1 MRRQPTLVATSA
13 AVLLLAGCTSPA
25 GEEFVPTPTAEEPE
39 PTETEEAPEEPAEDP
54 TEEPAEEPEPESH
67 LSQYGISAAHP
78 LAAAAGE
85 EIFESGG
92 TAGDAIV
99 AAAFAVAV
107 VEPFASGIGGGG
119 SAIVA
124 PADEDAVA
132 YDYREV
138 VPNSGTIPAGGAGV
152 PGFVA
157 GLGELHSTYGELDWQ
172 EVLAPAIELADD
184 GFEVSP
190 FLALRM
196 QSDFGPEAI
205 AGLEHFA
212 PGGQPLEAG
221 ELLVQEELAATM
233 RTIAEEGPEAYY
245 TGSLSDDLSVVE
257 GLDGASLADY
267 EVVTSEPV
275 RGSFADYE
283 VLGPAPPL
291 PGVSLIQM
299 LQVAEAGGLA
309 ETEPGSA
316 GFIELIGQGWESG
329 YETTT
334 TVLGDPAF
342 VDVPVDDLTDAQTNA
357 GLATGSVQPPQF
369 GPPDPGTA
377 GNTTH
382 LTAVDTDGLLISM
395 TNTITSF
402 WGSQRN
408 IGGYFLNNQLTRFE
422 AIGTTAAN
430 QPEAGKRSVSW
441 SLPAVVVDSE
451 GRAVLGIGTPGAER
465 IPQVLAQ
472 VITRWGV
479 HQQSLVDAAA
489 APRFSYEDGELLL
502 EQEPSGELAD
512 ALSTGYQVVPPEWA
526 YFGSVQALEVDYDSG
541 EVSGPVD
548 ERREAAVE
556 IGEP

>member
-1 MRRQPTLVATSA
+1 MSRQLGSRELTITVAA
-13 AVLLLAGCTSPA
+13 AVLVLAGCSTPPQD
-25 GEEFVPTPTAEEPE
+25 EFEPTPTAEQPTPTETDEPTPE
-39 PTETEEAPEEPAEDP
+39 PTQD
-54 TEEPAEEPEPESH
+54 PEPQDT
-67 LSQYGISAAHP
+67 LDQYGISAAHP

-85 EIFESGG
+85 EIFEQGG
-92 TAGDAIV
+92 NAADAIV
-99 AAAFAVAV
+99 AAAFAVSV

-119 SAIVA
+119 SAIVV
-124 PADEDAVA
+124 PSEADPQA

-157 GLGELHSTYGELDWQ
+157 GLGQVHEEYGELEWN
-172 EVLAPAIELADD
+172 EVLAPAIELARD

-190 FLALRM
+190 FLSLRM
-196 QSDFGPEAI
+196 RSDYGPEATS
-205 AGLEHFA
+205 GLEHYA
-212 PGGQPLEAG
+212 PGGQPLDAG
-221 ELLVQEELAATM
+221 DLLVQDDLAETM
-233 RTIAEEGPEAYY
+233 STIAQEGPEAYY
-245 TGSLSDDLSVVE
+245 TGSLSDDLSAID
-257 GLDGASLADY
+257 GLDAASLADY
-267 EVVTSEPV
+267 EVVTSAPV
-275 RGSFADYE
+275 RGEFAGYE

-299 LQVAEAGGLA
+299 LQIAEAGGLDG
-309 ETEPGSA
+309 TEPGSA
-316 GFIELIGQGWESG
+316 GFIELIGQGWETG

-342 VDVPVDDLTDAQTNA
+342 VEVPVDDLTNAQTNA
-357 GLATGSVQPPQF
+357 GLAGGTLQPPTF

-402 WGSQRN
+402 WGSQQH
-408 IGGYFLNNQLTRFE
+408 ISGYFLNNQLTRFD

-441 SLPAVVVDSE
+441 SLPAVVVDAD

-472 VITRWGV
+472 VISRWAV
-479 HQQSLVDAAA
+479 HDQPLVDAAA

-502 EQEPSGELAD
+502 EAEPSGEFAD
-512 ALSTGYQVVPPEWA
+512 GVTSYEVVPPEWA
-526 YFGSVQALEVDYDSG
+526 YFGSLQALEVDYETG
-541 EVSGPVD
+541 EVTGPVD
-548 ERREAAVE
+548 ERREAAVV